1 MCAVLRGI
9 DERDYRNLT
18 GIGNLELKS
27 RRRSSLS
34 AMMELWHLALVI
46 RAELQVQSSN
56 RRCRH
61 RIGRFACGEYGLC
74 VRGPREGR
82 RHHSRT
88 SDASCGEQPAATEI
102 KVDCFS
108 VVRGHRDEFL
118 SAEKFIAT

>member
-9 DERDYRNLT
+9 DERDYRDLT

-61 RIGRFACGEYGLC
+61 RIGRLA
-74 VRGPREGR
+74 
-82 RHHSRT
+82 
-88 SDASCGEQPAATEI
+88 
-102 KVDCFS
+102 
-108 VVRGHRDEFL
+108 
-118 SAEKFIAT
+118 